1 MRKLVRLFLNLHHT
15 IITNKMN
22 TPDTI
27 LRQQAYDVMETIE
40 DTVEHLCHEYM
51 LSGEKVW
58 TMISA
63 LSDAKLDE
71 FPAPDEE

>member
-1 MRKLVRLFLNLHHT
+1 
-15 IITNKMN
+15 MN
-22 TPDTI
+22 TTDAQ
-27 LRQQAYDVMETIE
+27 LKEQAYNVMETIE

-58 TMISA
+58 TMIGA

-71 FPAPDEE
+71 FPIPDEE

>member
-1 MRKLVRLFLNLHHT
+1 
-15 IITNKMN
+15 MN
-22 TPDTI
+22 TTDAQ
-27 LRQQAYDVMETIE
+27 LKEQAYNVMETIE

-58 TMISA
+58 TMIGA
-63 LSDAKLDE
+63 LSDAILDE

>member
-1 MRKLVRLFLNLHHT
+1 
-15 IITNKMN
+15 MN
-22 TPDTI
+22 TTDAQ
-27 LRQQAYDVMETIE
+27 LKEQAYNVMETIE

-71 FPAPDEE
+71 FPTPDEE

>member
-1 MRKLVRLFLNLHHT
+1 
-15 IITNKMN
+15 
-22 TPDTI
+22 
-27 LRQQAYDVMETIE
+27 METIE

-71 FPAPDEE
+71 FPQNEE

>member
-1 MRKLVRLFLNLHHT
+1 MRKLVRLFLNLHH
-15 IITNKMN
+15 IIIPNKMN

-58 TMISA
+58 TMIGA

-71 FPAPDEE
+71 FPDHD

>member
-1 MRKLVRLFLNLHHT
+1 MTEQKLHDDA
-15 IITNKMN
+15 II
-22 TPDTI
+22 
-27 LRQQAYDVMETIE
+27 VMETIE

-71 FPAPDEE
+71 FPQNEE

>member
-1 MRKLVRLFLNLHHT
+1 
-15 IITNKMN
+15 MN

-27 LRQQAYDVMETIE
+27 LRQQAYDVMETFE

-51 LSGEKVW
+51 ISGEKVW
-58 TMISA
+58 TMINA

-71 FPAPDEE
+71 FPDHD

>member
-1 MRKLVRLFLNLHHT
+1 
-15 IITNKMN
+15 MN
-22 TPDTI
+22 TTDAQ
-27 LRQQAYDVMETIE
+27 LKEQAYNVMETIE

-51 LSGEKVW
+51 ISGEKVW

-71 FPAPDEE
+71 FPSPDEE

>member
-1 MRKLVRLFLNLHHT
+1 
-15 IITNKMN
+15 MN
-22 TPDTI
+22 TTDAQ
-27 LRQQAYDVMETIE
+27 LKEQAYNVMETIE

-71 FPAPDEE
+71 FPIPDEE

>member
-1 MRKLVRLFLNLHHT
+1 MRKLVRLFLNLHHP
-15 IITNKMN
+15 IITHKMN

-51 LSGEKVW
+51 ISGEKVW

-71 FPAPDEE
+71 FPDHD